1 MIGQTI
7 SHYRIT
13 EKLGEGG
20 MGIVYIAEDTYLG
33 RQVAIKTISPASDS
47 RHFRTRFLRE
57 ARAISALSHPNIAT
71 IYDYGETEDGRAF
84 IVMEFISGRTLGD
97 MLASA
102 DLDLSES
109 LRIIESV
116 AEALSAA
123 HERGIVHRDIKP
135 SNVMVNDKGQVK
147 VLDFG
152 LAKQINDSS
161 STDPDAQTLLA
172 TRTQSGVVVGTPLY
186 LSPEQATGQAVDA
199 RSDLFALGALLYECV
214 TGRAAFSGSSVL
226 EIGAQVIH
234 VNPEKPSVVNERV
247 PETLDRVVMKAMAK
261 KVGERYQSAEKM
273 LRELREVHGELSDE
287 DKHRTLRL
295 SANSNVKPQ
304 PSALMTLNYKLGRPR
319 LSIRFVLL
327 VLLGAS
333 LGVWLITYWIKP
345 RMHRPSAE
353 AEQWYTKGTMALRD
367 GAFYRASK
375 ALEQA
380 VKADDKYALAHA
392 RLAEAQME
400 LDYADRAKDELLK
413 VGALVPDRSIMPQV
427 DALYLEAINAFATRD
442 FTRAIE
448 AYQQILKL
456 TPNDAP
462 NKAQVYVDL
471 GRAYEKNDEINK
483 AIASYVEAAQRE
495 PGYATAYLNLG
506 TLYTRKL
513 DTASATTALDKA
525 EAIFHNS
532 SDIEG
537 RTEVFY
543 LRGILLR
550 DSGKTDEA
558 KRVLEEALK
567 MARDNDN
574 DTRQINIL
582 LQLGRVAY
590 SEGEIEK
597 ATGYAEEAVAY
608 AQQRGVESLVSRG
621 INERG
626 WASMA
631 SGQYDAAERD
641 FRQALAIAQRNR
653 LPYFEASSLYG
664 LGSLYIQQLRTNEGL
679 PYIRQALEDFKKQ
692 NYRKDISLASLALG
706 RGYRRQGEYA
716 AALETFEQKRK
727 GDEETGDQRQL
738 AFAYEGIASVYL
750 EQGRYP
756 EALDNYEKVLQIS
769 RALGDKQSMAYTLM
783 NRGNVFWRLGH
794 YDEAN
799 ASLDQSATLAKEGRY
814 NPASA
819 EIETIRAQIALSQ
832 RRFQDARNIAQHL
845 LDPREKPYPDLTVDA
860 KYTLC
865 LAQVLSGAGADG
877 RRSCDEAVTTATHLV
892 DTLRLSN
899 AMLAQAEAELETNDT
914 QNALTNA
921 LLVQDRFNRAGQQES
936 EWRAWLIAALASR
949 RQGNESA
956 AREYL
961 AHAQDVLSQL
971 QQRWGPEAFNTYL
984 NRQDIQTSH
993 KQLGGG

>member
-20 MGIVYIAEDTYLG
+20 MGIVYAAEDTHLG
-33 RQVAIKTISPASDS
+33 RQVAIKFLPPESNGHHYRA
-47 RHFRTRFLRE
+47 RFLRE

-71 IYDYGETEDGRAF
+71 IYDGGETEDERPF
-84 IVMEFISGRTLGD
+84 IVMELVTGKTL
-97 MLASA
+97 S
-102 DLDLSES
+102 DLLEAGEINLSEG

-116 AEALSAA
+116 AEALAAA

-135 SNVMVNDKGQVK
+135 SNVMVNHKGQVK

-247 PETLDRVVMKAMAK
+247 PEELDRVVMKALAK
-261 KVGERYQSAEKM
+261 KVGERYQSAEEM
-273 LRELREVHGELSDE
+273 LGELREVHGELSDE

-295 SANSNVKPQ
+295 SANSSVKPQ

-333 LGVWLITYWIKP
+333 LGVWLITYLMKP
-345 RMHRPSAE
+345 RMPRPSAE

-375 ALEQA
+375 ALEKA
-380 VKADDKYALAHA
+380 VEADDKYALAHA

-413 VGALVPDRSIMPQV
+413 VGALVPDRSIMPKV
-427 DALYLEAINAFATRD
+427 DALYLDAINAVATRD
-442 FTRAIE
+442 FAAAIL
-448 AYQQILKL
+448 AYTQILKL
-456 TPNDAP
+456 TPDDAP

-471 GRAYEKNDEINK
+471 GRAYERNDEVDK

-495 PGYATAYLNLG
+495 PGYATAYLHLG

-550 DSGKTDEA
+550 DSGKLDEA

-590 SEGEIEK
+590 SKGEIQK
-597 ATGYAEEAVAY
+597 ATDYAEEAVNY

-626 WASMA
+626 WASML
-631 SGQYDAAERD
+631 SGQYDVAEKD
-641 FRQALAIAQRNR
+641 FKQALLIAQRNR

-664 LGSLYIQQLRTNEGL
+664 LGSLYIQQLRTDEGL
-679 PYIRQALEDFKKQ
+679 GYIRQALEDFKKQ

-706 RGYRRQGEYA
+706 RGYRRKGDYA

-727 GDEETGDQRQL
+727 GDDETGDQRQL

-756 EALDNYEKVLQIS
+756 EALDTYEKVLQIS
-769 RALGDKQSMAYTLM
+769 KAIGEKVIMAYTLM
-783 NRGNVFWRLGH
+783 NRGNVFWRLGR
-794 YDEAN
+794 YEDAN
-799 ASLDQSATLAKEGRY
+799 ASLDQSATFAKEGNY
-814 NPASA
+814 KPVSA

-832 RRFQDARNIAQHL
+832 RRFQDARNIAQPL
-845 LDPREKPYPDLTVDA
+845 LDIVEKQYPDLTVDA

-865 LAQVLSGAGADG
+865 LAQVLSGPGLDG
-877 RRSCDEAVTTATHLV
+877 KHNCDEAVTTAMNLG

-899 AMLAQAEAELETNDT
+899 AMLAQAEAELEMNDT
-914 QNALTNA
+914 QNALNNA
-921 LLVQDRFNRAGQQES
+921 LQVQERFNHAGQQES
-936 EWRAWLIAALASR
+936 EWRAWLIAGLASR

-961 AHAQDVLSQL
+961 GHAQDVLSQL